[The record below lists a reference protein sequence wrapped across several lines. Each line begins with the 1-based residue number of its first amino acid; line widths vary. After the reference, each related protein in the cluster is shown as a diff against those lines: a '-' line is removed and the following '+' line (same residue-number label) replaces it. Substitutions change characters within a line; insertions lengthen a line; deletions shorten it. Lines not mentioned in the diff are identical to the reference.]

1 MKKTILLT
9 SMLFG
14 AFLFGQHK
22 FLDLPKIDQADVAST
37 TSTTDAKV
45 PAEVLYD
52 SHHFLIDTNGF
63 MTIEVIKRVKIYDKT
78 KADGFLN
85 VEIPL
90 KIKGGDRESV
100 SGLKAMTYN
109 LENGKVVS
117 TTVDKE
123 SRIKSNE
130 AKNVDILKFAF
141 ANVKNG
147 SLLEYKYKLST
158 PFYYAIPL
166 VMVESAVPVRYFEY
180 VFDMPVYLGYS
191 INYQGSLV
199 PTFRDVSQKE
209 MYGSEYKTVRFAYE
223 NVKAYKDEKY
233 VYNIDNYRTSIR
245 AELASTNFPVK
256 NKVGGGITGGFK
268 SYAVTWDDLRKTILN
283 EDDFGVEYGKM
294 GAVKDILP
302 SEIKSIAND
311 KERADAILKYVQKN
325 YTWNKKISAWTDDG
339 IRNLISKK
347 VGNSA
352 EINLLLTM
360 LMKSAGLN
368 ANPAVMSIKER
379 GFLNFNSP
387 SLTQFSYVLTTL
399 DIGGK
404 LALYDA
410 TSKYSASNV
419 LPPRAYNYYAYLIR
433 DNDGVQIYV
442 LPDGKS
448 STTQVANAKF
458 NVDGTISG
466 DFSDTDAKVYALM
479 SSESY
484 NKDADQYFKDYKEN
498 YKFPI
503 ESMKGEQSENGTFVT
518 KFNFNS
524 DNFVDNVGGKFVFNP
539 LLFLYRKN
547 HDFDQED
554 ERRSPIEMLSGYDRI
569 KKVTVELPDGYAFEN
584 LPKSKKFRSEDSS
597 VVYSY
602 VVKQEGNKLTVEST
616 TSVEESIYP
625 AAYYPVFK
633 QVFDNIT
640 NMEAQVV
647 TVVKKM

>member
-9 SMLFG
+9 SMLLG

-22 FLDLPKIDQADVAST
+22 FLNLPKLDQADVAST
-37 TSTTDAKV
+37 VSTMDAKV

-78 KADGFLN
+78 KAEEFLN

-100 SGLKAMTYN
+100 SGLKATTYN
-109 LENGKVVS
+109 LENGKVAA

-130 AKNVDILKFAF
+130 TKNVDILKFAF

-147 SLLEYKYKLST
+147 SVLEYKYKLST
-158 PFYYAIPL
+158 PFYYAIPR

-180 VFDMPVYLGYS
+180 VFDMPIYLGYS
-191 INYQGSLV
+191 INYQGSLA
-199 PTFRDVSQKE
+199 PTFRDVSQKD
-209 MYGSEYKTVRFAYE
+209 MYGGDYKTVRFAYE

-233 VYNIDNYRTSIR
+233 VYNIDNYRTAIR
-245 AELASTNFPVK
+245 AELASTNFP
-256 NKVGGGITGGFK
+256 ITSKMGSISGGFK
-268 SYAVTWDDLRKTILN
+268 SYTVTWEDLRKTILN

-302 SEIKSIAND
+302 AEIKSIANE

-325 YTWNKKISAWTDDG
+325 YTWNKKVTGWSEDG

-347 VGNSA
+347 IGNSA

-360 LMKSAGLN
+360 LMKSAGLK
-368 ANPAVMSIKER
+368 ANPAIMPTKKR
-379 GFLNFNSP
+379 GFLNFNAP
-387 SLTQFSYVLTTL
+387 SLTQINYVLTTVE
-399 DIGGK
+399 IGGK
-404 LALYDA
+404 LTLYDA
-410 TSKYSASNV
+410 TSKYSAANV
-419 LPPRAYNYYAYLIR
+419 LPSRAYNYFAYLIR
-433 DNDGVQIYV
+433 DKEGVQINV

-448 STTQVANAKF
+448 STIQVANARF

-466 DFSDTDAKVYALM
+466 DFSDTDAVLYALT
-479 SSESY
+479 SSEAY

-503 ESMKGEQSENGTFVT
+503 ENMKGEQMENGTFVT

-524 DNFVDNVGGKFVFNP
+524 DNFVDGVGGKFVFNP
-539 LLFLYRKN
+539 LLFLFRKN

-554 ERRSPIEMLSGYDRI
+554 ARRSPIEMLSGYDRI
-569 KKVTVELPDGYAFEN
+569 KKVTVELPDGYTFEN

-602 VVKQEGNKLTVEST
+602 VIKQDGNKLTVEST
-616 TSVEESIYP
+616 TSVEDSIYP
-625 AAYYPVFK
+625 EAYYPVFK

-647 TVVKKM
+647 TVVKKK